1 MTGTFATLEV
11 ESRGGILTVAL
22 NRPGA
27 LNAFNAEMSVEL
39 AAALRHAQRDPDVRC
54 VVLTGRGRAFCSG
67 QDLRELADGPPLDFG
82 AHLREKYNPLVA
94 RLRALEKP
102 VIAAVNG
109 IAAGAGASLAL
120 AADLR
125 LMARSAGLR
134 MAFVHLG
141 LVPDAGATL
150 TLMQHAGYG
159 RAAELCLLGDTL
171 SAEQAL
177 AYGLANRVVP
187 DEDLPATAQAWA
199 ARLAALPAT
208 ALGLTKR
215 ALQRAWLATLEDQLE
230 YEAYLQATAGATAD
244 HREGLAAFLEKRPPR
259 FGGR

>member
-11 ESRGGILTVAL
+11 ESSGGILTIAL

-27 LNAFNAEMSVEL
+27 LNAFNADMSVEL
-39 AAALRHAQRDPDVRC
+39 AAALRHAQRDPEVRC
-54 VVLTGRGRAFCSG
+54 ILLTGRGRAFCAG
-67 QDLRELADGPPLDFG
+67 QDLREVAAGPPVDFG
-82 AHLREKYNPLVA
+82 AHLREKYNPLVVL
-94 RLRALEKP
+94 LRTLEKP
-102 VIAAVNG
+102 V

-150 TLMQHAGYG
+150 TLVQHAGYG

-259 FGGR
+259 FGGH